1 MKKTTFP
8 LSQVYRLLKPG
19 PVVMVTTA
27 REGRANIM

>member
-8 LSQVYRLLKPG
+8 LSQVYRLLESG